1 MSEVTHLTGTKE
13 IPREVQKKLEQLEIT
28 RLGGFRQQRV
38 VEDIPGIETTP
49 LCKRKPATTGLSMKY
64 ESLGIGE
71 LELVCAFVAQISAM
85 RLRGLRA
92 LGGLHT
98 MSNQD
103 TEETPK

>member
-1 MSEVTHLTGTKE
+1 
-13 IPREVQKKLEQLEIT
+13 
-28 RLGGFRQQRV
+28 
-38 VEDIPGIETTP
+38 
-49 LCKRKPATTGLSMKY
+49 MKY

-71 LELVCAFVAQISAM
+71 LEVVCAFVAQISAM